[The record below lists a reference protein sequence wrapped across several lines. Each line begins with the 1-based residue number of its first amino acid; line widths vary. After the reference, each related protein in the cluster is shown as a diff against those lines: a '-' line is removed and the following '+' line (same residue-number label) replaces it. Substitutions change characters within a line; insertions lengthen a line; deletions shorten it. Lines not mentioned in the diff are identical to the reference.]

1 MDYSF
6 PQEKGMDYHHC
17 MALGELLSLSGP
29 QFPHYCNYG
38 GKPVAPKYGNWA
50 GCSARRDWGQEEKET
65 TEDEMAGWHHRLHAR
80 EFE

>member
-17 MALGELLSLSGP
+17 MALGELLFLSGP

-50 GCSARRDWGQEEKET
+50 GCSESPRKFAKNTDILGSTLRD
-65 TEDEMAGWHHRLHAR
+65 
-80 EFE
+80 